1 MSDIIDA
8 FVVTLG
14 LDPTNYNRQV
24 REFRDTQKRLREQEA
39 KDTRAQEDGQKRLL
53 SGMKELRNETA
64 GFLFMLAGAN
74 GIKDFVS
81 NIISGDAATGRLA
94 ANMGMATQNLAAW
107 QAALG
112 QVGGTAQDA
121 TQAIQ
126 TLTTLYQSYQLGT
139 ANPQQLAGMQ
149 GLGIT
154 DISDPEKVLMKMASA
169 SQRMS
174 RPEFA
179 ARMSMLGINQNMTTL
194 LAQGPDKVGGI
205 LDEMRKI
212 GVATDQDA
220 EAAQK
225 FDASLNKISQS
236 LKAAFRPA
244 IESTAGAT
252 AGWLSDQKNLNLA
265 MDAGVG
271 VLGAFAI
278 AAAAASWEIILIA
291 GAITAVVA
299 AYREL
304 KSQTPE
310 AIAKDKKDRLQQAQ
324 LTPGQAEQ
332 TYGAFG
338 GGGPGEERLNG
349 ALRWVADRAVDAWE
363 HVTGS
368 GGTSGPSGN
377 VKANAMPLRVGRG
390 GKAVALDGN
399 NPGGINDGPFARAQP
414 GYVGAN
420 GRYAAFSSLEAG
432 EAAQQALLRSYVR
445 RGIDTPLAI
454 ARRWAPRGDGN
465 NPESYAAGIAGRMG
479 IGVNDRISP
488 QAINAFQRSQA
499 FGENAAYGKLRGMTA
514 SPRSGGGG
522 SIRQTTTVGTIVIH
536 TAATDANGIARD
548 MRGAMAKRGLVVQA
562 NPGLQ

>member
-1 MSDIIDA
+1 MADIIDA

-14 LDPTNYNRQV
+14 LDPTAYNRQI
-24 REFRDTQKRLREQEA
+24 REFRDTQKRLRDQEA

-53 SGMKELRNETA
+53 FGMKELRNETA

-81 NIISGDAATGRLA
+81 NIVSGDAATGRLA
-94 ANMGMATQNLAAW
+94 ANMGMATRNLAVW

-121 TQAIQ
+121 TQALQ
-126 TLTTLYQSYQLGT
+126 TLTTLYQNYQLGQ

-154 DISDPEKVLMKMASA
+154 DISDPEKVLMKMAAA

-174 RPEFA
+174 RPEFT

-194 LAQGPDKVGGI
+194 LAQGPGKVGGI
-205 LDEMRKI
+205 LEEMRKI
-212 GVATDQDA
+212 GVTTDEDA
-220 EAAQK
+220 KAAQA
-225 FDASLNKISQS
+225 FDAALNKIGVS
-236 LKAAFRPA
+236 LKSVFRPE
-244 IESTAGAT
+244 IEKVGGAT
-252 AGWLSDQKNLNLA
+252 ATWLGDQKNLNLA
-265 MDAGVG
+265 MDAGAG
-271 VLGAFAI
+271 LLGAFAV
-278 AAAAASWEIILIA
+278 AAVAASWEILLVA
-291 GAITAVVA
+291 GAITAVIG

-304 KSQTPE
+304 KAQTPE
-310 AIAKDKKDRLQQAQ
+310 ALAKDKKDRLQKAQ
-324 LTPGQAEQ
+324 LTPDQAKQ
-332 TYGAFG
+332 IYGAFG
-338 GGGPGEERLNG
+338 GGGDGEERFNG
-349 ALRWVADRAVDAWE
+349 ALRWVADRAVDAWGY
-363 HVTGS
+363 VTGS
-368 GGTSGPSGN
+368 GGAPSSSSAPP
-377 VKANAMPLRVGRG
+377 ANAKTLQTGGG

-399 NPGGINDGPFARAQP
+399 NPGGIMDGQFARSQP

-420 GRYAAFSSLEAG
+420 GKFAAFSSLAAG

-454 ARRWAPRGDGN
+454 ARRWAPRKDGN
-465 NPESYAAGIAGRMG
+465 NPESYAAGIASRMG
-479 IGVNDRISP
+479 IGVNDRITP

-514 SPRSGGGG
+514 SPRAGGG
-522 SIRQTTTVGTIVIH
+522 SVNQTTTVGTIVIN
-536 TAATDANGIARD
+536 TAATYANEIARD
-548 MRGAMAKRGLVVQA
+548 IRGAMAKRGLVVQA